1 MERLEN
7 NCQNVLLNTCQNT
20 CSNECDCNELKK
32 RIIKLEKE
40 LAAIKIV
47 VSKLSGNYTL
57 CHDSNYNCDF

>member
-1 MERLEN
+1 MEILEN
-7 NCQNVLLNTCQNT
+7 NYPNAYPNTCQNT
-20 CSNECDCNELKK
+20 CSNVCSCEELKK

-40 LAAIKIV
+40 LAAIKTV